1 MASNIKRKLFKKE
14 KNENLAIND
23 NRNINTIRNSKRK
36 KENSLYNIKK

>member
-14 KNENLAIND
+14 KNENLVINE
-23 NRNINTIRNSKRK
+23 NKNINTSGNTKRK